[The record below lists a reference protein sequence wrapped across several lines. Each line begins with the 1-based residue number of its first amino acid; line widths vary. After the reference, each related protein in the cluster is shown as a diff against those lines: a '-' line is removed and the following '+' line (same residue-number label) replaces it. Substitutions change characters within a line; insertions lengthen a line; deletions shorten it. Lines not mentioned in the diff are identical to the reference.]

1 MSDIWQQT
9 WGLQATNA
17 LPGLD
22 LAWRT
27 HWALLDIWTANQ
39 LSADELNL
47 RTQNRLQQLVKH
59 ALHHSPY
66 YAARWRHA
74 GLNELASLPPVTKT
88 DLMQHFDDWCCD

>member
-39 LSADELNL
+39 LGADELNL
-47 RTQNRLQQLVKH
+47 RTQNWSSMPCTTRRTMPRTG
-59 ALHHSPY
+59 AM
-66 YAARWRHA
+66 
-74 GLNELASLPPVTKT
+74 PV
-88 DLMQHFDDWCCD
+88 